1 MSFDHINEVFQGL
14 DLEARIN
21 HLQAAYNIAARNT
34 SLEPIVSNEY
44 MHEGGRVAILFR
56 TKNYMMD
63 MPLFAISEL
72 RWDIIQRCL
81 EELEASHIQLKGNN
95 HA

>member
-21 HLQAAYNIAARNT
+21 HLQAAYNIAASSSR
-34 SLEPIVSNEY
+34 LESIVSNEY
-44 MHEGGRVAILFR
+44 VHEGKRVAIRFR

-72 RWDIIQRCL
+72 RWDIIGRCIQ
-81 EELEASHIQLKGNN
+81 ELEASHKGDG
-95 HA
+95 